1 MKTLVTSFSGL
12 SISTV
17 HSRTMDER
25 EGEREEKKHFSLTN
39 DIFWGIMKGKS
50 KNKITTKTFLS
61 KMTFQFFEQPLL
73 ATAPINKMFHAFFA
87 GECSQLFDA
96 VSQIFDQT

>member
-1 MKTLVTSFSGL
+1 MKTIVTSFSGL

-39 DIFWGIMKGKS
+39 DIFWGIMKEKS
-50 KNKITTKTFLS
+50 NLKFAAAVAAAKSFLFVVVENDLS
-61 KMTFQFFEQPLL
+61 IFS
-73 ATAPINKMFHAFFA
+73 APA
-87 GECSQLFDA
+87 
-96 VSQIFDQT
+96 

>member
-25 EGEREEKKHFSLTN
+25 EEKKHFSLTN
-39 DIFWGIMKGKS
+39 DIFWGIMKEKS
-50 KNKITTKTFLS
+50 NLKFAAAVAAAKSFLFVVVENDLS
-61 KMTFQFFEQPLL
+61 IFS
-73 ATAPINKMFHAFFA
+73 APA
-87 GECSQLFDA
+87 
-96 VSQIFDQT
+96 